1 MDTTKHAEQIIWLA
15 GKRHVICVGGRVALM
30 GVHLTENNGR
40 CRPFPLLLVS
50 SIKL

>member
-30 GVHLTENNGR
+30 GRSFDGKQRTLQA
-40 CRPFPLLLVS
+40 VS
-50 SIKL
+50 LAVGKLD